1 MNTDP
6 SQNVFV
12 IEVQKD
18 GALRRFGGH
27 APTRDSDCLQQ
38 VWTALAP
45 QAQLDPRK
53 VQRLYSEWELS
64 KEDLTFARRTFP
76 SAELSFSFTRPKD
89 GDWDAAMATASR
101 TIQSA
106 SGNHASRPPN
116 SRRWW
121 QFWK

>member
-6 SQNVFV
+6 NRNVFV

-27 APTRDSDCLQQ
+27 APTRDVDCLQQ

-64 KEDLTFARRTFP
+64 KDDIVFAQRTFPFADLTF
-76 SAELSFSFTRPKD
+76 SFSRPSD
-89 GDWDAAMATASR
+89 GDWERAMAEVSKTMESTMKKASKK
-101 TIQSA
+101 
-106 SGNHASRPPN
+106 
-116 SRRWW
+116 WW